1 MKVTM
6 QTSTFATPSTV
17 DGRTLYRYVLS
28 GRAGCSRT
36 CCRWMESAA
45 MAESDALMVAKE
57 WGTSKRALKV
67 RLVYPVPVMP
77 GALNEA
83 AGAP

>member
-1 MKVTM
+1 MNAR
-6 QTSTFATPSTV
+6 TFAAPVSDVT
-17 DGRTLYRYVLS
+17 GRTLYRYVMS
-28 GRAGCSRT
+28 GHAGRIRT
-36 CCRWMESAA
+36 CERWMDGPAC
-45 MAESDALMVAKE
+45 AEIDALAVAKE
-57 WGTSKRALKV
+57 WGGKRALKV

>member
-1 MKVTM
+1 MDARTFTTPVSDVT
-6 QTSTFATPSTV
+6 
-17 DGRTLYRYVLS
+17 GRTLYRYVLS
-28 GRAGCSRT
+28 GHAGRIRT
-36 CCRWMESAA
+36 CERWMANESEAEADAA
-45 MAESDALMVAKE
+45 FVAKE
-57 WGTSKRALKV
+57 WGGKRALKV

>member
-1 MKVTM
+1 MDARTFTTLVSEVT
-6 QTSTFATPSTV
+6 
-17 DGRTLYRYVLS
+17 GRTLYRYVLS
-28 GRAGCSRT
+28 GHAGRIRT
-36 CCRWMESAA
+36 CCRWMVDAA
-45 MAESDALMVAKE
+45 MAEGDALAVAKE
-57 WGTSKRALKV
+57 WGGKRALKV

>member
-1 MKVTM
+1 MRLQRQGRARVSDVT
-6 QTSTFATPSTV
+6 
-17 DGRTLYRYVLS
+17 GRTLYRYVMS
-28 GRAGCSRT
+28 GHAGRIRT
-36 CCRWMESAA
+36 CERWMESAPE
-45 MAESDALMVAKE
+45 AEDDALAVAKE
-57 WGTSKRALKV
+57 WGTAKRALKV